1 MILKAKDLKVNI
13 NIQQFKDIQ
22 QSEKVREK
30 ALLLT
35 TQNRPHS
42 LCSPLGATIRRNTK
56 NTGLCLKQSK
66 LRNTQRTEDAQTLFF
81 FQF

>member
-13 NIQQFKDIQ
+13 NIQQFKDKQ
-22 QSEKVREK
+22 KSEKVRGK

-42 LCSPLGATIRRNTK
+42 LCSPLGTIK
-56 NTGLCLKQSK
+56 LEEILK
-66 LRNTQRTEDAQTLFF
+66 TLDYV
-81 FQF
+81 